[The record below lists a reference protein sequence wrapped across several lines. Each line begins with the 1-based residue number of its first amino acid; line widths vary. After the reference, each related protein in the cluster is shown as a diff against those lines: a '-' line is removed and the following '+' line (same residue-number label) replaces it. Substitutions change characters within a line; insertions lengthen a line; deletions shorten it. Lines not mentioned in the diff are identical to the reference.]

1 LKPEVNGAQL
11 RRPEAEMAET
21 EKRVGG
27 CHCGAVRYTVEL
39 EPGAAVISCNCSMCG
54 KAATLLAFV
63 PAERFNLQSGED
75 ATTDYQFNKHHIHHL
90 FCRTCGI
97 KSFARGAGRD
107 GQPMVAVNVR
117 CLDGFEADQFTIKDF
132 DGRSR

>member
-1 LKPEVNGAQL
+1 
-11 RRPEAEMAET
+11 MAET

-27 CHCGAVRYTVEL
+27 CHCGAVRYVVQL
-39 EPGAAVISCNCSMCG
+39 ERGVKAQSCNCSMCG

-63 PAERFNLQSGED
+63 PESRFELQSGAD
-75 ATTDYQFNKHHIHHL
+75 ATTDYLFNKHHIHHL

-107 GQPMVAVNVR
+107 GEPMVAVNVR
-117 CLDGFEADQFTIKDF
+117 CLDGFEEGQFELRTF
-132 DGRSR
+132 DGRSL